1 MDEFLEKGLSEKQ
14 AEKTAEK
21 ELIDLDYD
29 IFINL
34 YKQLMTFIIGLQ
46 DSDLHNDMLTEIID
60 LVDRGPS
67 IKSAINRVVKRDYFD
82 ELFEEESSK
91 SEEEEASDENEAS
104 DGNES
109 EFESEY
115 DIPYHSWNSNIITC
129 NFHHII
135 ECMYRKYN

>member
-1 MDEFLEKGLSEKQ
+1 MDEYLEKGLSEKQ
-14 AEKTAEK
+14 AEKKAEK

-29 IFINL
+29 IFIKL

-60 LVDRGPS
+60 LVDRGRS

-82 ELFEEESSK
+82 ELFEEESNE
-91 SEEEEASDENEAS
+91 SEEEEGSDENEASDENKASDGNETS

-109 EFESEY
+109 EFESED
-115 DIPYHSWNSNIITC
+115 DIPLSQL
-129 NFHHII
+129 
-135 ECMYRKYN
+135 K